1 MPRSMALG
9 HIISWPRDLAAMRA
23 PHAPSSLAWRSRMQR
38 GVPLLM
44 RRKVRIGPVSHVC
57 RPRWSGQAICA
68 LIRHGKLNRRGT
80 AMRTIRIDRAKRLC
94 DEPKCGHNR
103 YHPDIAPL
111 VESSRARRS
120 RWKRTRLPVPSV
132 RPRLRHQHLADAPR
146 PRDCRRHARQF
157 HRDFRHRA
165 VLVALG
171 PGQTAPGLY
180 GRSAVLGR
188 IRVPL
193 LRGYATAAL
202 PSLGSILAG
211 GPSPLI
217 ARRWSAGWRVRPGAW
232 PVKSSSCRWSRR
244 SRSGAGRRP
253 TAAIFAPIAR
263 KILRRTPRCRCWIAP
278 EGRGRSAAG
287 GAG

>member
-111 VESSRARRS
+111 VEIEPGEEIALETDSATCSQCSASATSSTPCRCPETSRLPPSCSAISPRFSASCCSRGSRTRSDGARSIWAERCSRPHSRSASSRLRYSGFAFARLHPR
-120 RWKRTRLPVPSV
+120 RRPV
-132 RPRLRHQHLADAPR
+132 AA
-146 PRDCRRHARQF
+146 
-157 HRDFRHRA
+157 HRA
-165 VLVALG
+165 ALVGWMAG
-171 PGQTAPGLY
+171 APWGV
-180 GRSAVLGR
+180 A
-188 IRVPL
+188 
-193 LRGYATAAL
+193 
-202 PSLGSILAG
+202 
-211 GPSPLI
+211 
-217 ARRWSAGWRVRPGAW
+217 
-232 PVKSSSCRWSRR
+232 C
-244 SRSGAGRRP
+244 
-253 TAAIFAPIAR
+253 
-263 KILRRTPRCRCWIAP
+263 
-278 EGRGRSAAG
+278 
-287 GAG
+287 